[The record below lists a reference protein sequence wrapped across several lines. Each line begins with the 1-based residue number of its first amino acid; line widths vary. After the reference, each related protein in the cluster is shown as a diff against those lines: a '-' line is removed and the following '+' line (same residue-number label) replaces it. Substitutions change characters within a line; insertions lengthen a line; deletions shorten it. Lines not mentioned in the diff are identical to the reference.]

1 MKFIARFVLGFTL
14 LLAGA
19 ARADDVIPFEFGAPI
34 PLDAARA
41 RNVALESE
49 KFRAQIFYDY
59 ATATATYRFRNGG
72 AATTV
77 AMAFPGDLPRD
88 SDDESKSSFRV
99 RVDGKSVR
107 FRRETKGKMFDA
119 VTRYVGNVRFGR
131 GQTRTMQVEIRTAK
145 FWSYGFD
152 ADLEYA
158 FAGPKWAGQ
167 TRSDIGIELRAP
179 GAFIVN
185 AFRGTADYF
194 DEKDAVAF
202 RSRDATCW
210 FGSDQEL
217 KGRALFTLVATFSPD
232 WLTREGKFGPLEK
245 TIAVPGPARGLA
257 SAGFWLPDALVKSGV
272 TYIRLDRLVNY
283 EAKGKDRGV
292 MNWDEAT
299 NRVTLWRDGRTL
311 SVTQGRLDARVDG
324 RNFRLR
330 AKPFVVEESGHDVGS
345 QDVIFVPLTDVVKAL
360 GGTFAVDQKAH
371 QFSTSLLKSEP
382 AEGD

>member
-1 MKFIARFVLGFTL
+1 MPLIARFVLGFTL

-19 ARADDVIPFEFGAPI
+19 ARAGDVIPFAFGAPV
-34 PLDAARA
+34 PLDAVRA

-72 AATTV
+72 AATMV

-88 SDDESKSSFRV
+88 SDDESKSSFKV

-107 FRRETKGKMFDA
+107 FRRETKGKGFSA
-119 VTRYVGNVRFGR
+119 VTRYLGRVRFEG
-131 GQTRTMQVEIRTAK
+131 GQSRTMQVEIRTAK

-158 FAGPKWAGQ
+158 FADPKWAGQ
-167 TRSDIGIELRAP
+167 TRSGIGISVRAP

-185 AFRGTADYF
+185 AFGGTADYF
-194 DEKDAVAF
+194 EKKDAVAF
-202 RSRDATCW
+202 RSRGGNCW
-210 FGSDQEL
+210 LKSDQEL
-217 KGRALFTLVATFSPD
+217 KGRALFSLVATFSPD
-232 WLTREGKFGPLEK
+232 WLTREGQFSPLEK
-245 TIAVPGPARGLA
+245 TIVVPGPARGFY

-272 TYIRLDRLVNY
+272 TYVRLDRLVDY

-292 MNWDEAT
+292 MNWDEST
-299 NRVTLWRDGRTL
+299 NRVTLRRNGHAL
-311 SVTQGRLDARVDG
+311 SVTQGRLDARVDE

-371 QFSTSLLKSEP
+371 KFSTSLLKSEP
-382 AEGD
+382 TEGD